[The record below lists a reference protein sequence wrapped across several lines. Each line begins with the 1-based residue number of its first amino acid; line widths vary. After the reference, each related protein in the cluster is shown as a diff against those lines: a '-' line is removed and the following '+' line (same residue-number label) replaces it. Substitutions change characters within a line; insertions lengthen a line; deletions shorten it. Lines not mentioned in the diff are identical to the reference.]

1 MIDRTRNRGSLA
13 DQLRRATWLA
23 DLAAADEDR
32 QTGGGVVD
40 TNPRPPIVDPLVS
53 HAQNFSSWS
62 LTGCE
67 L

>member
-1 MIDRTRNRGSLA
+1 MIDRTRDRGSLA

-23 DLAAADEDR
+23 DLAAADEER

-40 TNPRPPIVDPLVS
+40 TNPRPPIVDPSVS
-53 HAQNFSSWS
+53 HAQFFSDWGISK
-62 LTGCE
+62 CE